1 MSARKTAKSR
11 PRQRP
16 DGRKARIVARL
27 LPILA
32 LCAWV
37 VTLWVPVLDS
47 SLNSLHTKESTRIV
61 VTSLGDV
68 PRDLSDLDPKFVVI
82 WSCLLACVISA
93 WLVDRLRIWAWAT
106 VCLGIAVLAS
116 LINMVAEPPSLM
128 WDGQDESGRWIGG
141 MEVASPAAGAALW
154 AIGSIALIV
163 AGICGLIGERQQSP
177 DRFRPRIRRW
187 LVVSSPISPI
197 SPSSPSNPG
206 RFVVRQHRTLAGS
219 AARLLPLLSMAAW
232 IVMIWVPIMENTA
245 SDVKG
250 VTLTSL
256 GLNTT
261 DLVDMSPGILLAWSA
276 VILCAAT
283 GLTMDPPAWWSAVV
297 VAFGVGLYLMLDW
310 ILANPPSVRWR
321 GETSSGESV
330 NATVS
335 GFPAA
340 GVNFWALGSFML
352 IAAGISGFIAQRQRR
367 RLFR

>member
-1 MSARKTAKSR
+1 M
-11 PRQRP
+11 
-16 DGRKARIVARL
+16 
-27 LPILA
+27 PILA

-37 VTLWVPVLDS
+37 ITLWVPVLDS
-47 SLNSLHTKESTRIV
+47 SLNSLHTRGSMRIV

-68 PRDLSDLDPKFVVI
+68 SRGLSDLDPEFVII
-82 WSCLLACVISA
+82 WCCLLACVISA
-93 WLVDRLRIWAWAT
+93 WLVDRLLMWAWVT

-154 AIGSIALIV
+154 AIGSMALIA

-187 LVVSSPISPI
+187 LVVSSPSSPSSSSSPTSPISPS